1 MWPMRLRGEPPELCI
16 HYDPNVISLGK
27 VRVVAG
33 AVGAVLTDRIGYLL
47 LGTDAM
53 HARTARSLKSK
64 LEHILGVVEAEVN
77 AGGTIR
83 LEFDQVLVH
92 EDALRSTLSSLGNGA
107 HIVVNPE
114 AEATSHVGLTSIVHG
129 DTTCE
134 CGECHVHAQGH
145 DHIVC
150 CLSNAPTHP
159 YTASPCDASCVSF
172 C

>member
-1 MWPMRLRGEPPELCI
+1 MKSLIEALEGRDGVVNAHGPMRLRGEPPELCI

-27 VRVVAG
+27 VREVAG

-53 HARTARSLKSK
+53 HARTAKSLKSK

-83 LEFDQVLVH
+83 LEFDLVLVH

-107 HIVVNPE
+107 
-114 AEATSHVGLTSIVHG
+114 
-129 DTTCE
+129 
-134 CGECHVHAQGH
+134 
-145 DHIVC
+145 HIVC